1 MRNLAKAIAP
11 QIITDNEANWL
22 EQLASD
28 PDSATNKSRYRHPE
42 IKAAIRDEAHN
53 KCIYC
58 ESKLGHNTPGDVE
71 HYLPSSRHP
80 HLRFNWLNLGL
91 ACTECNRRKG
101 VYCHDEVPF
110 LNPFKDDVEARVLH
124 YGPVMSW
131 VNGDQAA
138 EITIRTLELHGY
150 NRDQLILRKIE
161 RIHEVDRLM
170 ALYVECKNDLLK
182 EMYYL
187 QLIEMAEPSSE
198 FSGMVK
204 SVLEKNGIL

>member
-11 QIITDNEANWL
+11 QVLTDNETYWL
-22 EQLASD
+22 EQLAAD
-28 PDSATNKSRYRHPE
+28 PENATKKARYRHPE
-42 IKAAIRDEAHN
+42 IKGAIRDEAFN

-71 HYLPSSRHP
+71 HYLPSSKRP
-80 HLRFNWLNLGL
+80 HLRFNWDNLGL

-101 VYCHDEVPF
+101 VYCDDNVPF
-110 LNPFKDDVEARVLH
+110 LNPFGDDVEARVLH
-124 YGPVMSW
+124 YGPIMSW
-131 VNGDQAA
+131 INGDHAA
-138 EITIRTLELHGY
+138 EITIRTLELHGR
-150 NRDQLILRKIE
+150 NREQLVYRKIE
-161 RIHEVDRLM
+161 RIHEIDRLM
-170 ALYVECKNDLLK
+170 ALYEACANDVLK

-187 QLIEMAEPSSE
+187 QLIEMAEPPSE

>member
-11 QIITDNEANWL
+11 QVIVDNEAHWL
-22 EQLASD
+22 EQLAA
-28 PDSATNKSRYRHPE
+28 DSENATKKTRYRHPE
-42 IKAAIRDEAHN
+42 IKAAILDEAHN

-71 HYLPSSRHP
+71 HYWPSSKRP
-80 HLRFNWLNLGL
+80 HLRFNWFNLGL

-101 VYCHDEVPF
+101 VYCDDDVPF
-110 LNPFKDDVEARVLH
+110 LNPFEDDVEARVLH
-124 YGPVMSW
+124 YGPIMSW

-150 NRDQLILRKIE
+150 NRKQLVYRKIE

-170 ALYVECKNDLLK
+170 ALYEGCGNNVLK

-187 QLIEMAEPSSE
+187 QLVEMAEPPSE